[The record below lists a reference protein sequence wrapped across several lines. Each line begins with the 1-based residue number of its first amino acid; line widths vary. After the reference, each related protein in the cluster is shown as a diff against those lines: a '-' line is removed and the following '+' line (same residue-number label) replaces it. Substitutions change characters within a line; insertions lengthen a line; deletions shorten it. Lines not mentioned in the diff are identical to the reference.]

1 MSTIDRLSPAI
12 FACLLAGFLGSGLP
26 ALAGDFED
34 GCTLYS
40 IKHYKNA
47 ELSFKKALDANPS
60 YAPAHYYLGMIYLNG
75 GKTAQAKKEFQTC
88 LNLRPDATTTQYCQS
103 ILARLN
109 GANATRPV
117 AAATAAP
124 GSRPTSGVTAAASPA
139 ATPGASSA
147 PLGDAGHAA
156 EVEKRRKQILDKAER
171 DVAEV
176 RADYEARLSQGTNY
190 KDATHMYVKEDGTTI
205 YDMSPEVRAAIKQE
219 CEAKVEKIR
228 EMADYQL
235 KFVK

>member
-1 MSTIDRLSPAI
+1 MSTLGRLS
-12 FACLLAGFLGSGLP
+12 LAFIASFLGFSLP

-60 YAPAHYYLGMIYLNG
+60 HAPTHYYLGMIYLNG

-109 GANATRPV
+109 GANASRPV
-117 AAATAAP
+117 AAPAAAQS
-124 GSRPTSGVTAAASPA
+124 SRPAAAVTYSGSPSHGSPA
-139 ATPGASSA
+139 ASSA